1 MMYRLVSRTF
11 ARQAFAVG
19 AASYATYSLTRPV
32 HLDSPLD
39 KVKEA
44 ATDLK
49 DAVKARSPLKPESPA
64 GIPGA
69 RTAHNPS
76 TSMNHGQTAGESD
89 RDQADPLVS
98 AQKKRQKSSGNA
110 TDNDAKKDT
119 AKLGGGTGAKIAS
132 GHSVDADGKRSPNH
146 DGIKASS
153 QPKGKDTTS
162 SKPSSPTGDANRQGA
177 AGSAAGLSGSV
188 VSGMEEKQGEA
199 SKEEAFNEETGE
211 INWDCPCL
219 GGMAHGPC
227 GEDFKSA
234 FSCFVYSKEEPKGSE
249 CLDKFKAM
257 VRFLPPVI
265 AAPYTRADLTPSKP
279 VSRSTPRFT
288 GT

>member
-1 MMYRLVSRTF
+1 MIYRLAARTLG
-11 ARQAFAVG
+11 RQAVIVG
-19 AASYATYSLTRPV
+19 ASTYAAYSLTRPIR
-32 HLDSPLD
+32 LDGPLD

-44 ATDLK
+44 AGDLK
-49 DAVKARSPLKPESPA
+49 DKIASKSPLKPQSPA

-69 RTAHNPS
+69 KTSHNPS

-89 RDQADPLVS
+89 ANQADPLVS
-98 AQKKRQKSSGNA
+98 AQKKRQKSSNNE
-110 TDNDAKKDT
+110 TDNDAKKGN
-119 AKLGGGTGAKIAS
+119 ASQGGGTGAKIAS
-132 GHSVDADGKRSPNH
+132 GHSIDSEGKRSPNH

-153 QPKGKDTTS
+153 QPEKDNKKGS
-162 SKPSSPTGDANRQGA
+162 SRPSSPTGEANRAGA
-177 AGSAAGLSGSV
+177 AGAAAGLSGSV
-188 VSGMEEKQGEA
+188 AAGFEEKSEEA

-257 VRFLPPVI
+257 V
-265 AAPYTRADLTPSKP
+265 
-279 VSRSTPRFT
+279 
-288 GT
+288 